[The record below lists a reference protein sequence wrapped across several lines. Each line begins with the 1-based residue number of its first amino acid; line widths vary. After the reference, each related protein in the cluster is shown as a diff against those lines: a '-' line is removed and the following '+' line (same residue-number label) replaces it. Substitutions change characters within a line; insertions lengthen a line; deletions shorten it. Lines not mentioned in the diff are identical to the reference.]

1 MKSCLLAVSGSRKV
15 ACVSFSSKRR
25 VRLFEM
31 DVSEDEE
38 EEHESDRMTELNTS
52 TEQDRTLMDSSFNDI
67 SIL

>member
-1 MKSCLLAVSGSRKV
+1 
-15 ACVSFSSKRR
+15 
-25 VRLFEM
+25 M